1 MARGGRN
8 GTIFKKE
15 IVFHRISLE
24 ILWRPEIEVGA
35 YCKEC

>member
-1 MARGGRN
+1 MALGGRN

-15 IVFHRISLE
+15 IVFNRISLE